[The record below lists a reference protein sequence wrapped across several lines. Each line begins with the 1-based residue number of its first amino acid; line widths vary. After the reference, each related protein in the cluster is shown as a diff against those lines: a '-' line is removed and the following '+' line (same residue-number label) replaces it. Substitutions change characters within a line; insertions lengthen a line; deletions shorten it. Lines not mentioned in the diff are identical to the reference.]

1 MVSQESKL
9 LIYESKKCGV
19 MLPLKHRLIYVAES
33 HSQKFPL
40 LGNGI
45 HWYYHGNIYKAF
57 CFKRESKL
65 SNIFSWFNRVSKI
78 RGHSKV
84 FQTIMLIQGFQPN
97 LDLQKLQQMMV
108 FQEVSKPSVSMYKN

>member
-1 MVSQESKL
+1 
-9 LIYESKKCGV
+9 

-57 CFKRESKL
+57 HFKRESKL
-65 SNIFSWFNRVSKI
+65 SNIFVL
-78 RGHSKV
+78 V
-84 FQTIMLIQGFQPN
+84 
-97 LDLQKLQQMMV
+97 
-108 FQEVSKPSVSMYKN
+108 